1 MPFQIPEY
9 QMGVDIGVIVVG
21 FVIFLSLRNM
31 YVKGSEN
38 FYIYVYAL
46 FLLMAAA
53 IISMLRVPVE
63 QHIQEIPAYIIY
75 ARRILFSQMLL
86 TVFMLYEIYLICL
99 IQLEG
104 REYKGFFWSTVA
116 LWGIGVITV
125 IIANMPFVY
134 GDPHGNGREYL
145 NGNMP
150 VFLILYVINVAY
162 LLGFM
167 FYFRQRFVSQVWKA
181 TLQSAVC
188 SLLIMF
194 VEHLIQ
200 VSTFMVFTFLLPM
213 IIILLLVHS
222 NSYDRDTGAL
232 DECSFT
238 SLLANKKDNSA
249 RIYLSVKFSDMR
261 HIPRKAMLNFILFHK
276 GYVKG
281 SLKGFVLFR
290 LEYSRMVF
298 AFNKTEHGVEAIQKL
313 IKEQFLPQYKEYR
326 IDYKIV
332 YVPDASFMQD
342 TESFCDFLNYYEHSM
357 ESNEILFLDNQD
369 IEKYHEMNY
378 ILDELKDIAA
388 KKDLLDPRVQVYC
401 QPIKNQKTG
410 KFDTA
415 ETLMRLSF
423 PELPFVTPDRF
434 ISLAEEHQL
443 LHPLSMVL
451 LNKSCRMVKEL
462 KDQGYLLNRISVNFS
477 IMELRNP
484 RFCQNV
490 MDIIRNSQVDLHQI
504 AIELTESQNDKDYEM
519 LKARVGELKEIG
531 MKFYL
536 DDFGSGYSNFD
547 RMLGLRF
554 DVIKF
559 DRSLLLYADR
569 METGKTV
576 VSCFA
581 NMLKQ
586 LGYTVLY
593 EGVETEE
600 QENLCIANH
609 ADYLQGYFYSKP
621 IPIQELHQYLERA

>member
-21 FVIFLSLRNM
+21 FTIYLSLRNM

-75 ARRILFSQMLL
+75 ARRILFSQILL

-116 LWGIGVITV
+116 LWGIGMVTV

-134 GDPHGNGREYL
+134 GNPHGNRREYL

-150 VFLILYVINVAY
+150 VFFILYLINVAY
-162 LLGFM
+162 LIGFI
-167 FYFRQRFVSQVWKA
+167 FYFRQRFVIQVRKA
-181 TLQSAVC
+181 ILQSAVC
-188 SLLIMF
+188 SLSIMIG
-194 VEHLIQ
+194 EYMLQ
-200 VSTFMVFTFLLPM
+200 VSTFMVLTFLLPM
-213 IIILLLVHS
+213 LIILLLVHS

-238 SLLANKKDNSA
+238 NLLANKKENSTKSY
-249 RIYLSVKFSDMR
+249 ISVKFSDTR
-261 HIPRKAMLNFILFHK
+261 HMPKETLLKFLYFYK
-276 GYVKG
+276 GYVNG
-281 SLKGFVLFR
+281 GVLFR
-290 LEYSRMVF
+290 LEYSRMIL
-298 AFNKTEHGVEAIQKL
+298 AFNKTEHGTEIMQKL
-313 IKEQFLPQYKEYR
+313 IEEQFLSQYRKYR

-332 YVPDASFMQD
+332 YVPDASFLRD
-342 TESFCDFLNYYEHSM
+342 TGSFCDFLNYYERSM
-357 ESNEILFLDNQD
+357 ESNEILCLDSQD

-388 KKDLLDPRVQVYC
+388 KKDLFDPRVQVYC

-415 ETLMRLSF
+415 ETLMRLSL
-423 PELPFVTPDRF
+423 PEIPFVTPDRF

-443 LHPLSMVL
+443 LHPLSMIL

-462 KDQGYLLNRISVNFS
+462 NDQGYLLNRISVNFS

-490 MDIIRNSQVDLHQI
+490 MDIICNSQVDLHQI

-531 MKFYL
+531 IKFYL

>member
-1 MPFQIPEY
+1 
-9 QMGVDIGVIVVG
+9 MGVDIGVIVVG
-21 FVIFLSLRNM
+21 FTIYLSLRNM

-75 ARRILFSQMLL
+75 ARRILFSQILM

-104 REYKGFFWSTVA
+104 RQYKGFFWSTVA
-116 LWGIGVITV
+116 LWGIGMVTV
-125 IIANMPFVY
+125 IIANMPSVY
-134 GDPHGNGREYL
+134 GDQNGNRRQYL

-150 VFLILYVINVAY
+150 VFFILYLINVAY
-162 LLGFM
+162 LIGFI
-167 FYFRQRFVSQVWKA
+167 FYFRQRFVIQVRKA
-181 TLQSAVC
+181 ILQSAVC
-188 SLLIMF
+188 SLSIMIG
-194 VEHLIQ
+194 EYMLQ
-200 VSTFMVFTFLLPM
+200 VSTFMVLTFLLPM
-213 IIILLLVHS
+213 LIILLLVHS

-238 SLLANKKDNSA
+238 NLLANKKENSTKSY
-249 RIYLSVKFSDMR
+249 ISVKFSDTR
-261 HIPRKAMLNFILFHK
+261 HMPKETLLKFLYFYK
-276 GYVKG
+276 GYVNG
-281 SLKGFVLFR
+281 GVLFR
-290 LEYSRMVF
+290 LEYSRMIL
-298 AFNKTEHGVEAIQKL
+298 AFNKTEHGTEIMQKL
-313 IKEQFLPQYKEYR
+313 IEEQFLSQYRKYR

-332 YVPDASFMQD
+332 YVPDASFLRD
-342 TESFCDFLNYYEHSM
+342 TGSFCDFLNYYERSM
-357 ESNEILFLDNQD
+357 ESNEILCLDSQD

-388 KKDLLDPRVQVYC
+388 KKDLFDPRVQVYC

-415 ETLMRLSF
+415 ETLMRLSL
-423 PELPFVTPDRF
+423 PKVPFVTPDRF

-443 LHPLSMVL
+443 LSPLSMIL
-451 LNKSCRMVKEL
+451 LNKSCCMVKQLTE
-462 KDQGYLLNRISVNFS
+462 QGYLLNRVSVNFS
-477 IMELRNP
+477 IMELRNSS
-484 RFCQNV
+484 FCQNV
-490 MDIIRNSQVDLHQI
+490 MDIIKSSQVDMHQI

-519 LKARVGELKEIG
+519 LKARVGELKKIG

>member
-9 QMGVDIGVIVVG
+9 QMTVDIGVIVVG
-21 FVIFLSLRNM
+21 LIIFLSLRSM

-38 FYIYVYAL
+38 FRIYVYAL
-46 FLLMAAA
+46 LLVVAAA
-53 IISMLRVPVE
+53 GISILRVPME
-63 QHIQEIPAYIIY
+63 QHIQDIPKSVIY
-75 ARRILFSQMLL
+75 ARRILFAQTLL
-86 TVFMLYEIYLICL
+86 SVLTLYEVYLIFL
-99 IQLEG
+99 TQLEG
-104 REYKGFFWSTVA
+104 RPYKILCRITAV
-116 LWGIGVITV
+116 LWCIGMVTSV
-125 IIANMPFVY
+125 IANMPFVY
-134 GDPHGNGREYL
+134 GGEHGSLREYL
-145 NGNMP
+145 SGNIP
-150 VFLILYVINVAY
+150 VFLTLYMLNVVY

-167 FYFRQRFVSQVWKA
+167 VYFRQRFVSQVWKA

-188 SLLIMF
+188 SLLLVFGEQM
-194 VEHLIQ
+194 LQ
-200 VSTFMVFTFLLPM
+200 VSTFMVFSFLLPM
-213 IIILLLVHS
+213 IIVLLLVHS

-238 SLLANKKDNSA
+238 NLLANKKENNEKS
-249 RIYLSVKFSDMR
+249 YLSVKFSDAR
-261 HIPRKAMLNFILFHK
+261 HMPKEAMWDFLSFYK

-281 SLKGFVLFR
+281 AVLFR
-290 LEYSRMVF
+290 LEFSRMIL
-298 AFNKTEHGVEAIQKL
+298 AFEKMEQDVEVMQEL
-313 IKEQFLPQYKEYR
+313 IEKQFLPQYRKHHV
-326 IDYKIV
+326 DYKIV
-332 YVPDASFMQD
+332 YVPDGSFLED
-342 TESFCDFLNYYEHSM
+342 TGSFCDFLNYYERSM
-357 ESNEILFLDNQD
+357 ENNEILFLDEQS

-401 QPIKNQKTG
+401 QPIKNQKSG

-415 ETLMRLSF
+415 ETLMRLSLQ
-423 PELPFVTPDRF
+423 EMPFVTPDRF

-443 LHPLSMVL
+443 LHPLSMIL
-451 LNKSCRMVKEL
+451 LNKSCHTIKEL
-462 KDQGYLLNRISVNFS
+462 KDQGYVLNRISVNFS

-484 RFCQNV
+484 KFCRNV

-519 LKARVGELKEIG
+519 LKARVAELKEIG

-576 VSCFA
+576 VSYFA

-593 EGVETEE
+593 EGVETVE

-621 IPIQELHQYLERA
+621 IPIQELYKYLEKSSNG

>member
-1 MPFQIPEY
+1 MPLQIPKY
-9 QMGVDIGVIVVG
+9 QMSVDIGVVVVG
-21 FVIFLSLRNM
+21 LIIFLCLHSM

-38 FYIYVYAL
+38 FYIYLYAL
-46 FLLMAAA
+46 FLVIAAA
-53 IISMLRVPVE
+53 IISMVRVPME
-63 QHIQEIPAYIIY
+63 RHIEEIPAYIIY
-75 ARRILFSQMLL
+75 VRRILLSQILL
-86 TVFMLYEIYLICL
+86 SVLMLYEIYLIRL

-104 REYKGFFWSTVA
+104 RTYKISLWSTAA
-116 LWGIGVITV
+116 LWGTGMIVSV
-125 IIANMPFVY
+125 IANMPFVY
-134 GDPHGNGREYL
+134 GDQNGNVREYL
-145 NGNMP
+145 NGNVP
-150 VFLILYVINVAY
+150 VFLILYMINVVY
-162 LLGFM
+162 LIGFM
-167 FYFRQRFVSQVWKA
+167 FYFQQRFVSQIWKA

-188 SLLIMF
+188 SLLIVF
-194 VEHLIQ
+194 GEHMIQ

-238 SLLANKKDNSA
+238 SLLTNKKENSA
-249 RIYLSVKFSDMR
+249 KSYLSVKFGDAR
-261 HIPRKAMLNFILFHK
+261 HMPKEAMLKFLYFHK

-281 SLKGFVLFR
+281 SVLFR
-290 LEYSRMVF
+290 LEYSRLIL
-298 AFNKTEHGVEAIQKL
+298 AFNKTEQGVEIMQKL
-313 IKEQFLPQYKEYR
+313 IAEQFLPQYRKYHV
-326 IDYKIV
+326 DYKIV
-332 YVPDASFMQD
+332 YVPDASFLQD
-342 TESFCDFLNYYEHSM
+342 TGGFCDFLNYYEHSM
-357 ESNEILFLDNQD
+357 ESNEILFLDDQA

-388 KKDLLDPRVQVYC
+388 KKDLFDPRVQVYC

-415 ETLMRLSF
+415 ETLMRLSL
-423 PELPFVTPDRF
+423 PEIPFVTPDRF

-443 LHPLSMVL
+443 LHALSMIL

-490 MDIIRNSQVDLHQI
+490 MDIIRSSQVDLHQI

-576 VSCFA
+576 VSYFA

-593 EGVETEE
+593 EGVETVE